1 MDNIC
6 SVYGKSMENLWTLD
20 MGDVPSGKL
29 TQLLKMAIEIASFP
43 IENGEFPKLC

>member
-6 SVYGKSMENLWTLD
+6 FVYGKSMENLWIWV
-20 MGDVPSGKL
+20 MYSGKL
-29 TQLLKMAIEIASFP
+29 TQLLKMAIEIVSFP